1 MLPASPETV
10 NVMGKTYPEKVVS
23 SITLTIDGHAVA
35 TFSSRLGTS
44 VHPVVSKLR
53 GIYESRQNS
62 TSKGSIHS
70 KKLFCLS
77 LGHRK

>member
-1 MLPASPETV
+1 MLPANSETV

-23 SITLTIDGHAVA
+23 SITLTIDGHAA
-35 TFSSRLGTS
+35 AAFSRLGTS
-44 VHPVVSKLR
+44 GHPVVSKLR